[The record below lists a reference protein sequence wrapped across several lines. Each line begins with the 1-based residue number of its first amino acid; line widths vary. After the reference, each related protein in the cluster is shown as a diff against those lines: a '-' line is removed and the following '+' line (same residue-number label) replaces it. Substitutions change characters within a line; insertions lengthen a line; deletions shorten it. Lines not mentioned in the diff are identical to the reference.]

1 MFAVPLKSEQ
11 KYTTFSV
18 RIHTE
23 YIGERVSGKL
33 QAKRILIVLWPFF
46 SVRSFMPM
54 NVTMQEKEHKRLYTV
69 NGRGGCTDLQIA
81 GTFDTDHDFAL
92 VLG

>member
-1 MFAVPLKSEQ
+1 MKSEQ
-11 KYTTFSV
+11 KYATFSV
-18 RIHTE
+18 RIHSE

-54 NVTMQEKEHKRLYTV
+54 HVSMQDKEYNRQYTV
-69 NGRGGCTDLQIA
+69 DGRGGGTDLQIA
-81 GTFDTDHDFAL
+81 GTFDTNHDFAL
-92 VLG
+92 DLG